1 MTAKH
6 SNKFNES
13 VETTDKIDY
22 IHYGFTDA
30 KDSLYPSTGSARA
43 AKRTPFLL
51 GGAAFAVALAFAG
64 VVAFN
69 APKPAPVVPAAQPAV
84 VVTEAASTEAPV
96 IEAAKQTEADRQSQA
111 KQNQAQSQAAAQRAE
126 AQNQAKKAAEQK
138 AKAEA
143 EAKAKK
149 EAEAKKAAEAK
160 AKREAEQ
167 KAKAKREAEQ
177 KAKAEAEAKAKREA
191 EAEQKAK
198 LEAEAEAKAQAEAE
212 EKAQKEAEEKAAI
225 EFKLR
230 CDRWEAD
237 KQNLLRAEEEN
248 GNGSNEGQAD
258 DQNQADDLNQ
268 TDEQNPAGDAN
279 QADDQN
285 PAGDANQGAG
295 QPQDATEPQKEDA
308 ATAKAGT
315 DLLTQALKDA
325 GITDAYTY
333 VRTIS
338 KAEGK
343 TSILATL
350 NGASYQIDV
359 ALEGNTINQVTIV
372 PCQA

>member
-13 VETTDKIDY
+13 VETTDKVDY
-22 IHYGFTDA
+22 IHYEFTDA
-30 KDSLYPSTGSARA
+30 RDSLYPSTGSARA

-84 VVTEAASTEAPV
+84 VVTEAASTEAPAV
-96 IEAAKQTEADRQSQA
+96 EAAKPSEANAADKQGQV
-111 KQNQAQSQAAAQRAE
+111 KQNQAQSQTAAQKVE

-167 KAKAKREAEQ
+167 KAKA
-177 KAKAEAEAKAKREA
+177 EAEAKAKA

-198 LEAEAEAKAQAEAE
+198 LEAEAEAKAEAE
-212 EKAQKEAEEKAAI
+212 EKAQKEAEEKAEI

-237 KQNLLRAEEEN
+237 KQNLLKAEEEF
-248 GNGSNEGQAD
+248 GKGSNGGQTD
-258 DQNQADDLNQ
+258 GQNQADDLNQ
-268 TDEQNPAGDAN
+268 TDEQNPT
-279 QADDQN
+279 DDQN
-285 PAGDANQGAG
+285 PAGDTDQATDQSQAEE
-295 QPQDATEPQKEDA
+295 QPKDAAEPQKEDA
-308 ATAKAGT
+308 ATIKVGT

-325 GITDAYTY
+325 GITDPYIY
-333 VRTIS
+333 VRTIG

-359 ALEGNTINQVTIV
+359 ELEGNAINQVIV
-372 PCQA
+372 TAYQA